1 MAQNEPQR
9 KETPPGP
16 SPNSPSLLF
25 EYRYQCRSG
34 KFIRLANRIEKN
46 RFGSENRIFLPELEC
61 SSLRAGAR
69 TGGRTTRKHS
79 LWPQSQTMFT
89 GGIKVDQFL
98 QWHMTSYFPQL
109 ARIINKISGYFTFSA
124 HFWIGWVPMSFTPSQ
139 AIYVCTFSSS
149 VTVCL
154 CVHYLQVSIISS
166 RGQILTATTANQL
179 A

>member
-1 MAQNEPQR
+1 MNHNVQR
-9 KETPPGP
+9 RRQALHQTHHHYYLNTGISVEA
-16 SPNSPSLLF
+16 
-25 EYRYQCRSG
+25 
-34 KFIRLANRIEKN
+34 ANLSDWRIESKKN